1 VKTARAGKRLA
12 AKRLVKTERYLTT
25 VLEPADAMRTGGAES
40 CYYCYRETPS
50 SLRCPH
56 KVYQHCNDSVRKR
69 LHGPII
75 TACLALR
82 SLGPRRICH
91 LAEDAAVHEN
101 YIHVGMPRVP

>member
-12 AKRLVKTERYLTT
+12 AVRLVKTEHYLPTA
-25 VLEPADAMRTGGAES
+25 LEPADAMRTGGVES

-56 KVYQHCNDSVRKR
+56 MVYQHCNASVRKR
-69 LHGPII
+69 LHGPV
-75 TACLALR
+75 TAYLALR

-91 LAEDAAVHEN
+91 LAEDAAVHKN
-101 YIHVGMPRVP
+101 YIHLGMPRVP